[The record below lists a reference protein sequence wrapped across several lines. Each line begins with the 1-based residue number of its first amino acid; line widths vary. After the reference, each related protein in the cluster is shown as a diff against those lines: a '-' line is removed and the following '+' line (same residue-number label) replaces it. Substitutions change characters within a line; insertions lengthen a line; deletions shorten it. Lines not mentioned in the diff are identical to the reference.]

1 MYEILQK
8 IGLTEAESRVYISLF
23 DLKNSTIGPLAKK
36 SNVSYSKIQI
46 LLDKLIEKGLASYII
61 KNKVKYFSPTNPSKI
76 FDYLERK
83 RIDIE
88 QQEKEA
94 KTIIDAL
101 VNKLYS
107 FREEEQVEILEG
119 YEGLKSA
126 YDEGL
131 SLLNKGDEILVLGAS
146 HGIYTDSTKYKTF
159 FERINLIRKEK
170 GLKYRVIYNE
180 NIKTQKNIGLW
191 ENQKDLQVRF
201 LMQQTPA
208 SINIQGERTMI
219 IYWSKDKPKVF
230 LIRSKIVT
238 DSFRIYFE
246 EIWKVAKK

>member
-23 DLKNSTIGPLAKK
+23 DLKGSTIGPLAKNA
-36 SNVSYSKIQI
+36 NVSYSKIQL
-46 LLDKLIEKGLASYII
+46 LLDKLVEKGLASYVL
-61 KNKVKYFSPTNPSKI
+61 KNRVKYFSPTNPSKI

-83 RIDIE
+83 RVDIE

-94 KTIIDAL
+94 KTIIENLAE
-101 VNKLYS
+101 KLDS

-131 SLLNKGDEILVLGAS
+131 ALLKKGDEVLVLGAS
-146 HGIYTDSTKYKTF
+146 HGVYTDSAMYKRF
-159 FERINLIRKEK
+159 FERINFIRKEK
-170 GLKYRVIYNE
+170 GIKYRIIYNE
-180 NIKTQKNIGLW
+180 NVKEKANDIWK
-191 ENQKDLQVRF
+191 NQKDLQVRF
-201 LMQQTPA
+201 LMQHTPA
-208 SINIQGERTMI
+208 SINIQGDRTMI
-219 IYWSKDKPKVF
+219 IYWTKDKPKVF

-238 DSFRIYFE
+238 DSFRTYFE
-246 EIWKVAKK
+246 EIWKSAKL